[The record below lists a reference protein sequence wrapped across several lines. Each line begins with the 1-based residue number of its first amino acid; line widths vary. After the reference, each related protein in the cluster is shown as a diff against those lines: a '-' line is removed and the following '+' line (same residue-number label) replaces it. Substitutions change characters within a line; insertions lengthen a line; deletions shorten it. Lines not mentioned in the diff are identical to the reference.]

1 MIFELIT
8 VASLV
13 NFYQTENILVES
25 CVGEPFHIVKFVK
38 PRYPICLRGKTGIV
52 ELRAYVDHF
61 GMYNEVKVINATPK
75 RLFDKEARR
84 AVKRWRFNTSKQ
96 TERCFNIT
104 IKFLIGKMEVMP

>member
-25 CVGEPFHIVKFVK
+25 CIDEPFQIVKFVK

-84 AVKRWRFNTSKQ
+84 AVKKWRFNTSDRI
-96 TERCFNIT
+96 ERCFNIT
-104 IKFLIGKMEVMP
+104 IKFAIEKTEVMP